1 MVADMIYQ
9 TAQASVACFERDG
22 RSTLLV
28 FFSGICFVA
37 GDFVP
42 AFVAGVPDTRAT
54 RPTVHGSL
62 VELLASAAGVAG
74 VAVTAAAAVVCA
86 AAAAV
91 VGATDA
97 ELTGE
102 GFILH

>member
-62 VELLASAAGVAG
+62 VELLASAAGV
-74 VAVTAAAAVVCA
+74 VCA